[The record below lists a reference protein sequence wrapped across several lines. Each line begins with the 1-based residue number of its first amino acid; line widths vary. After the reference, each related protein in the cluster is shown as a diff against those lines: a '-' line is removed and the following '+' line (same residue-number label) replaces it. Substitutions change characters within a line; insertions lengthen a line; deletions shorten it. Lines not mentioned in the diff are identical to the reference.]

1 MNVVDGPSRQQLLL
15 DLLGEVQYDASVGF
29 KWVPNEWKLE
39 HIQPNAET
47 SSEEPSQNICSIRNK
62 KETQRFRMNVRG
74 RFMQTINQSIKNS
87 KYDISRKK

>member
-1 MNVVDGPSRQQLLL
+1 M
-15 DLLGEVQYDASVGF
+15 QYDAPVGF

-39 HIQPNAET
+39 HIQPNSET
-47 SSEEPSQNICSIRNK
+47 SSEEPSQNICSISNK

-74 RFMQTINQSIKNS
+74 RFMETINRLIKNS